1 MNFQGQNRE
10 FCVHEISTSEFSE
23 SAIRFSNLPNSK
35 KKYSKIIYWTWNV
48 KFSPITVLCY
58 IMLWAGILNFKFR
71 IVFFGIYFVRDLEI
85 WKTNCTFWKKPP
97 LEFAH
102 FEKSVHENSLST
114 KSLHPMFDCLF
125 HIRLCFHFCIML
137 CVHISHTFTKYKQQ
151 KFEIQIPLPTSVAL
165 DAEHERSS
173 AYDKSTWNKK
183 AVQLVVHS
191 SILFLKLHNN
201 V

>member
-23 SAIRFSNLPNSK
+23 SAIRFSNLPNSQK
-35 KKYSKIIYWTWNV
+35 NIPKLYTELEM

-71 IVFFGIYFVRDLEI
+71 IVFFGIYFVKDLEI

-102 FEKSVHENSLST
+102 FEKSVYENSLST

-165 DAEHERSS
+165 DAEHERH
-173 AYDKSTWNKK
+173 T
-183 AVQLVVHS
+183 V
-191 SILFLKLHNN
+191 ILPD
-201 V
+201 